1 MQILRAINY
10 SSSKDD
16 IVYFVIF
23 PNRDKISF
31 SLQYIPREV
40 YPVFTFLFGI

>member
-1 MQILRAINY
+1 MQILKAIKYFN
-10 SSSKDD
+10 SKEN
-16 IVYFVIF
+16 IVYFIVF

-31 SLQYIPREV
+31 SLQYIPKEV